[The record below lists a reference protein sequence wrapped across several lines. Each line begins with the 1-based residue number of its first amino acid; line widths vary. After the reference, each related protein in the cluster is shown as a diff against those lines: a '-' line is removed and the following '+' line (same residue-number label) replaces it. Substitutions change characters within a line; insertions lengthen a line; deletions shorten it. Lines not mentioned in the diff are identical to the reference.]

1 VKKFFWEIRPFVVW
15 SLGSSACVL
24 TFLWLALGN
33 TVLLNNAL
41 AYTFIA
47 ALLLLIREPKGVD
60 DGKQGS
66 DSEMG

>member
-15 SLGSSACVL
+15 SLGSSAFVL
-24 TFLWLALGN
+24 TFLWLAFGRAG
-33 TVLLNNAL
+33 LLSAAL
-41 AYTFIA
+41 SYTFIA

>member
-1 VKKFFWEIRPFVVW
+1 MKKFFWEARPFVIW
-15 SLGSSACVL
+15 ALSSSGFLFAM
-24 TFLWLALGN
+24 LWLALGN

-41 AYTFIA
+41 AYTFIV